1 MTSPTKF
8 FHFSKFA
15 LSKTS
20 ILVPDLLLFRF
31 LFNLKGIH
39 FMSTRSKI
47 PLYNQALLT
56 STLVTKTKPKIAPPF
71 AGALF
76 NEKIWA
82 TTSRHIYVLPY

>member
-1 MTSPTKF
+1 MTSPTRF

-20 ILVPDLLLFRF
+20 ILVPDLLLFR
-31 LFNLKGIH
+31 LPFNLKGIH

-56 STLVTKTKPKIAPPF
+56 STLVSKTKPKIAPPL

-76 NEKIWA
+76 NEKVWA
-82 TTSRHIYVLPY
+82 ITSRHTYT